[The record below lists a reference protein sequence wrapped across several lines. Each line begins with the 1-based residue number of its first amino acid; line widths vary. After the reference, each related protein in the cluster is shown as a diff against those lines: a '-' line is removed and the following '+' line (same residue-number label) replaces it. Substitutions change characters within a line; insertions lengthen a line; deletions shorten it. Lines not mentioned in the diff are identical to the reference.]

1 MKTKA
6 VVVDTNLLFSAL
18 IPRASKIREY
28 LLKPDVTFYAP
39 NFLITE
45 IYAHKEKL
53 LLHSKLTEDEFYLFF
68 DGLIERIKFLPI
80 SFISKESKQ
89 KAYELCKDIDVKDT
103 PFVALAIQL
112 NLPLWTGDKQL
123 KQGLIAKGYDKFL
136 GTI

>member
-53 LLHSKLTEDEFYLFF
+53 LLLSKLTEDEFYLFF